1 MARSRRTTTV
11 SRCSCGAYSASASA
25 GRGTTHSRPSPTA
38 GWLTM
43 CGPTATGLA
52 ARFVSGLP
60 TGAGTGGVVSGTATR
75 GSGRPNPPLGPRPRW
90 VPPYGGSSGGR
101 GVSGGM
107 IVISVW
113 CRSMRHDAVT
123 ATAMSATCTAAL
135 AAHVSRRPARGN
147 TRSLNSG
154 EHLSQALRGLDQPRR
169 ADGERDAEETF
180 PTSTEAAP
188 RKHDHAGLFE
198 RALLERGRRHPPLGE
213 RHPDVHRG
221 PRCLRL
227 EPLRAEHGEHGVA
240 PLLEAR
246 HVALRERLRLRQHRG
261 ARRLHREKRA
271 GIHVVLDARQRGDH
285 LGPPHRPAEPPP
297 RHAERLRERMEL
309 DRDVARARDL
319 EDARRHVPVER
330 DLAVRVVVG
339 DDDAALAA
347 ERDRALEDRKST

>member
-11 SRCSCGAYSASASA
+11 SRCSCGAYSASATSGGSA

-75 GSGRPNPPLGPRPRW
+75 
-90 VPPYGGSSGGR
+90 
-101 GVSGGM
+101 
-107 IVISVW
+107 
-113 CRSMRHDAVT
+113 
-123 ATAMSATCTAAL
+123 TAAL
-135 AAHVSRRPARGN
+135 AAHVSRRPPRGN

-154 EHLSQALRGLDQPRR
+154 EHLSQPLRGLDQPRG
-169 ADGERDAEETF
+169 ADGERDTEETF
-180 PTSTEAAP
+180 PTSTEPAP

-198 RALLERGRRHPPLGE
+198 RALLERGRRDPPLGE

-261 ARRLHREKRA
+261 ARRLHREKAA
-271 GIHVVLDARQRGDH
+271 GVPEVL
-285 LGPPHRPAEPPP
+285 EP
-297 RHAERLRERMEL
+297 
-309 DRDVARARDL
+309 
-319 EDARRHVPVER
+319 
-330 DLAVRVVVG
+330 
-339 DDDAALAA
+339 
-347 ERDRALEDRKST
+347 